1 MKIYKLFKKYRG
13 VKPEN
18 DIDYKSAKVLIQS
31 NSQCILLDVRS
42 EQEYKEGHLDG
53 SINIPVYD
61 INEEIEKV
69 IPNRNNPII
78 VYCQSGSRSRKAVN
92 ILSKKGYEELYNIEG
107 GLDNIE

>member
-1 MKIYKLFKKYRG
+1 MNIYKLFKKYRDC
-13 VKPEN
+13 KPEN
-18 DIDYKSAKVLIQS
+18 DIDYKNARILLES
-31 NSQCILLDVRS
+31 NNQCILLDVRS
-42 EQEYKEGHLDG
+42 EQEYKEGHLNG

-78 VYCQSGSRSRKAVN
+78 VYCQSGSRSRKAIN
-92 ILSKKGYEELYNIEG
+92 ILSKKGYGELYNIEG